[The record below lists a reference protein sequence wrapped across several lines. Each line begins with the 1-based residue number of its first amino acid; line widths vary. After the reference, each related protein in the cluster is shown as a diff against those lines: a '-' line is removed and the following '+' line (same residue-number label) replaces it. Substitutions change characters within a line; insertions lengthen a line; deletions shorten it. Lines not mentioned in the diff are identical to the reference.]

1 MSPERAAETAR
12 IEIVALFM
20 PTCLSSAALVPRAQL
35 FYILLPGAS
44 PLRGSAA
51 GLLSCRP
58 LSRAQ
63 NTVRLRLTPR
73 QTPICRSTRNELDL
87 RFTMYYCMILQ
98 FTDFHRKH
106 LLRSCWTVMPSV
118 FFFSRRERRR
128 RRNALTLAPSGVDL
142 KVASLALPPDA
153 SFPGQLIS
161 LMTRLDS
168 KSITD

>member
-58 LSRAQ
+58 PGRAQ
-63 NTVRLRLTPR
+63 STVRLRLTKDINIFLTACGRVKSGLKPAVKNR
-73 QTPICRSTRNELDL
+73 AAHGGEDCAARRVKTKADTLVIGGQTPIC
-87 RFTMYYCMILQ
+87 
-98 FTDFHRKH
+98 
-106 LLRSCWTVMPSV
+106 
-118 FFFSRRERRR
+118 
-128 RRNALTLAPSGVDL
+128 
-142 KVASLALPPDA
+142 
-153 SFPGQLIS
+153 
-161 LMTRLDS
+161 
-168 KSITD
+168 

>member
-51 GLLSCRP
+51 GLMSCRP

-63 NTVRLRLTPR
+63 STVRLRLTKDINIFLTAFGRVKSGLKPAVKNR
-73 QTPICRSTRNELDL
+73 ATHGGEDCAARRVKTKADALGIGGQTPI
-87 RFTMYYCMILQ
+87 
-98 FTDFHRKH
+98 
-106 LLRSCWTVMPSV
+106 
-118 FFFSRRERRR
+118 
-128 RRNALTLAPSGVDL
+128 
-142 KVASLALPPDA
+142 
-153 SFPGQLIS
+153 
-161 LMTRLDS
+161 
-168 KSITD
+168 